1 MPRARSKVWWTV
13 PGKAEARGAMEETQ
27 IGIEVLLS
35 LAGVA
40 GLSILGMVFFHS
52 TRSGIRFRAAPATEP
67 PLWSGWLVLQALVGY
82 QLLLGFFF
90 PFFEAWNLE
99 GMAEPEADSAALSI
113 SAGSL
118 CCSMLAAGGVV
129 TLLILQNVVFTLRQ
143 PLATL
148 GICRAP
154 LMNLLPVILFSLF
167 IIAPILLFALF
178 WALFLQ
184 WFGYEPERQLLVE
197 QFSRLFGEGNYPEVA
212 LMTVNAVV
220 LAPLWEE
227 LIFRGLFFGLLMS
240 RWGTLAALVVTSLVF
255 AGYHFS
261 LTAFLPLFCVG
272 MALGYV
278 YSRTRSIYFAIL
290 AHAIFNGVNLLMEV
304 FLVPFL
310 RDS

>member
-1 MPRARSKVWWTV
+1 
-13 PGKAEARGAMEETQ
+13 MEETE
-27 IGIEVLLS
+27 IGIELLLS
-35 LAGVA
+35 LLGVA
-40 GLSILGMVFFHS
+40 ALSIFGMVFLHS
-52 TRSGIRFRAAPATEP
+52 TRSGIRFRAAAATEP
-67 PLWSGWLVLQALVGY
+67 PLWGGWLVLLVIVGY
-82 QLLLGFFF
+82 QIFIGFFYA
-90 PFFEAWNLE
+90 FFEARNLE
-99 GMAEPEADSAALSI
+99 GIGEPGAESAALSI

-118 CCSMLAAGGVV
+118 FCAMLAAGGVV
-129 TLLILQNVVFTLRQ
+129 TLLILQNVVLTLRQ

-148 GICRAP
+148 GVCRAP
-154 LMNLLPVILFSLF
+154 LANLAPVILFSLL
-167 IIAPILLFALF
+167 IIAPVLLCALC

-184 WFGYEPERQLLVE
+184 LLGYEPERQQLVE
-197 QFSRLFGEGNYPEVA
+197 QFSRLFMDGNYPEVA

>member
-1 MPRARSKVWWTV
+1 M
-13 PGKAEARGAMEETQ
+13 
-27 IGIEVLLS
+27 
-35 LAGVA
+35 
-40 GLSILGMVFFHS
+40 
-52 TRSGIRFRAAPATEP
+52 
-67 PLWSGWLVLQALVGY
+67 LVIVGY
-82 QLLLGFFF
+82 QIFIGFFYA
-90 PFFEAWNLE
+90 FFEARNLE
-99 GMAEPEADSAALSI
+99 GIGEPGAESAALSI

-118 CCSMLAAGGVV
+118 FCAMLAAGGVV
-129 TLLILQNVVFTLRQ
+129 TLLILQNVVLTLRQ

-148 GICRAP
+148 GVCRAP
-154 LMNLLPVILFSLF
+154 LANLAPVILFSLL
-167 IIAPILLFALF
+167 IIAPVLLCALC

-184 WFGYEPERQLLVE
+184 LLGYEPERQQLVE
-197 QFSRLFGEGNYPEVA
+197 QFSRLFMDGNYPEVA